1 MKKRKKWISHAKELL
16 QQSLVP
22 SPSELN
28 ELDWKQDISQNKEQ
42 LKKHLSG
49 FSNYSGGGFIVF
61 GIDDRGR
68 CVGVSPKQIENIK
81 TSLGN
86 LARLGIE
93 PAIQLDFAI
102 ENYKKKNLLFIKIPE
117 SLQKPVYIRGKS
129 IEASYIRSMGQT
141 QKMHK
146 TELAHALLHSKIP
159 RYEELT
165 ALSSIDKKVINEL
178 DYSTLYKMQNHTP
191 PSNQKLIIESLK
203 NQKLISI
210 EEKNYNITNLGAL
223 TCAKKMQTFQ
233 GYERRG
239 IRIIAY
245 SDKSRIHAIKEIET
259 TQGYAVGFKE
269 MLSQVLKLIPSKET
283 IGNIFRETK
292 YLYPPIIIRELLANA
307 IIHQDLNITSFGP
320 IVEIFT
326 DRIEFTN
333 PGKLTSSVKIDRI
346 IDTAP
351 ESRNELFARF
361 MRQVKICEERGTGI
375 DRVIEAIEQA
385 KLPPVLFLE
394 NSNSFKTI
402 IYPPKLY
409 KNLSQEEKLRACYQH
424 CVLKFI
430 SNERMTNA
438 SLRKRFGISDSNH
451 SMATRVINK
460 AITEKLIKKD
470 KQSSARKFT
479 YYIPIWA

>member
-1 MKKRKKWISHAKELL
+1 MKKREKWISRAKELL
-16 QQSLVP
+16 QQSLIP

-61 GIDDRGR
+61 GIDDRGQ

-81 TSLGN
+81 TSLGH
-86 LARLGIE
+86 LARVDIE

-102 ENYKKKNLLFIKIPE
+102 EDYKKKNLLFIKIPE

-146 TELAHALLHSKIP
+146 TELAHALLHSKVP

-165 ALSSIDKKVINEL
+165 AFSSTEKKIINEL
-178 DYSTLYKMQNHTP
+178 DYHSLYKMQNRTL
-191 PSNQKLIIESLK
+191 PSSQKLIIENLK

-210 EEKNYNITNLGAL
+210 EGKSYNINHLGVL
-223 TCAKKMQTFQ
+223 TCAKRMQAFQ
-233 GYERRG
+233 GHERRG

-245 SDKSRIHAIKEIET
+245 SNKSRIHAIKEIEA
-259 TQGYAVGFKE
+259 TQGYAVGFE
-269 MLSQVLKLIPSKET
+269 EALQQILKLIPSEEN
-283 IGNIFRETK
+283 IDHIFRETK
-292 YLYPPIIIRELLANA
+292 YLYPPVIIRELLANA
-307 IIHQDLNITSFGP
+307 IIHQDLTITSFGP

-333 PGKLTSSVKIDRI
+333 PGKLMSSVKINRI

-351 ESRNELFARF
+351 ESRNELFAKF

-375 DRVIEAIEQA
+375 DRIIEAIEQA
-385 KLPPVLFLE
+385 GLPPVLFLE
-394 NSNSFKTI
+394 NNNSFKAI
-402 IYPPKLY
+402 IYPPKPY

-430 SNERMTNA
+430 SNEKMNNA

-460 AITEKLIKKD
+460 TITEKLIKKD

>member
-1 MKKRKKWISHAKELL
+1 MKKREKWINRAKELL
-16 QQSLVP
+16 QYSLAP

-68 CVGVSPKQIENIK
+68 CVGVSQKQIENIK

-86 LARLGIE
+86 LARMGIE
-93 PAIQLDFAI
+93 PATQLDFAI
-102 ENYKKKNLLFIKIPE
+102 EIYEKKNLLFIKIPE
-117 SLQKPVYIRGKS
+117 SLQKPVHIKGKS

-146 TELAHALLHSKIP
+146 IELAHALLRSKVP
-159 RYEELT
+159 KHEELT
-165 ALSSIDKKVINEL
+165 ASSSTDKNIIHQL
-178 DYSTLYKMQNHTP
+178 DYQALYKLQNRTP
-191 PSNQKLIIESLK
+191 PSSQKLIIENLK

-210 EEKNYNITNLGAL
+210 KGKNYDITNLGVL
-223 TCAKKMQTFQ
+223 ICAKKIQTFQ
-233 GYERRG
+233 GYERSG

-245 SDKSRIHAIKEIET
+245 SDKSRIRAIKEIET
-259 TQGYAVGFKE
+259 TQGYAVGFKDTH
-269 MLSQVLKLIPSKET
+269 SRILKFIPSKER
-283 IGNIFRETK
+283 IGSAFREIQ

-307 IIHQDLNITSFGP
+307 IIHQDLSITSFGP
-320 IVEIFT
+320 TVEIFT

-333 PGKLTSSVKIDRI
+333 PGKLTPSIKINRI

-375 DRVIEAIEQA
+375 DRIIESIEQA
-385 KLPPVLFLE
+385 GLPPVLFLE
-394 NSNSFKTI
+394 NNNSFKAI
-402 IYPPKLY
+402 IYPPKPY

-424 CVLKFI
+424 CVLKFT
-430 SNERMTNA
+430 SNEKMTNA
-438 SLRKRFGISDSNH
+438 SLRKRFAISDSNH

-460 AITEKLIKKD
+460 AILGKLIKKD
-470 KQSSARKFT
+470 KTSSARKFT